1 MERFCAMFF
10 LLLLRERLYA
20 VGSPQFF
27 PSQASSSSV
36 IEPRTPFFVVV
47 LCFGFVVYARVAA

>member
-10 LLLLRERLYA
+10 LLLLQARLYA
-20 VGSPQFF
+20 VGSSQFF
-27 PSQASSSSV
+27 LSQAFSSV

>member
-10 LLLLRERLYA
+10 LLLLQERLYA

-27 PSQASSSSV
+27 LSQASSSSV

-47 LCFGFVVYARVAA
+47 LCFGYARVAA

>member
-1 MERFCAMFF
+1 
-10 LLLLRERLYA
+10 
-20 VGSPQFF
+20 
-27 PSQASSSSV
+27 V

>member
-10 LLLLRERLYA
+10 PLLLQERLYA

-27 PSQASSSSV
+27 LSQASSSSV
-36 IEPRTPFFVVV
+36 IEPRTPFLVV